1 MSAVCRA
8 CHGLVTLAVVV
19 AAAGSYAQ
27 SDRPGQRFEV
37 RPDALPAP
45 YATPSAGNGSERVTR
60 PRSAVPR
67 VPQGFRAAV
76 FAKGLDHPRWMTVAA
91 NGDVLLAEPREDK
104 VTLLR
109 DGDGDGRAELTVT
122 FADGFERPHGLAI
135 QGEFLYVAD
144 VRGVWRMRYKPG
156 QLKIEDKPQRVTK
169 PDAFGPP
176 GGHWTRNI
184 VFHPNGSRFYV
195 AIGSR
200 GNITEDPEPRAT
212 VQEFSADGTVQ
223 RTFASGLRNPVGI
236 AFYPKSDHLYVVVNE
251 RDGMGD
257 GLVPDYLTRIRL
269 GDFLGWPFAYI
280 GNHPQPGLGEK
291 KPELVA
297 KTKTP
302 DVLFQSHSAPLGL
315 VFYDR
320 SQFPQKYRMGAFVA
334 LHGSWN
340 AAKPTGYKVVF
351 VPFQGGKPEGGYENF
366 ATGFWVRGTR
376 TAYVWG
382 RPAGL
387 ALARDGSL
395 LVADDVANVVWRIS
409 YDAQ

>member
-1 MSAVCRA
+1 MVNAVRRA
-8 CHGLVTLAVVV
+8 LLTLAMVV
-19 AAAGSYAQ
+19 AASAAYAET
-27 SDRPGQRFEV
+27 DRPGQRFVV
-37 RPDALPAP
+37 RPDQLPQP
-45 YATPSAGNGSERVTR
+45 YATPSVGNGSERIRR
-60 PRSAVPR
+60 PEGAVPR

-76 FAKGLDHPRWMTVAA
+76 FAGGLDNPRWMTVAA

-109 DGDGDGRAELTVT
+109 DGDGDGTADTVAT
-122 FADGFERPHGLAI
+122 LVDGFERPHGLAI
-135 QGEFLYVAD
+135 HGGYLYVAD

-156 QLKIEDKPQRVTK
+156 QTKIADKPQRVTK

-184 VFHPNGSRFYV
+184 VFHPDGSRFYV

-200 GNITEDPEPRAT
+200 SNNAEEPPPRAT

-236 AFYPKSDHLYVVVNE
+236 AFYPKTDHLYVVVNE
-251 RDGMGD
+251 RDGLGD

-269 GDFLGWPFAYI
+269 GDFFGWPYAYI

-291 KPELVA
+291 KPDLVKKA
-297 KTKTP
+297 KVP
-302 DVLFQSHSAPLGL
+302 DVLFQAHSAPLGL

-320 SQFPQKYRMGAFVA
+320 DRFPAKYRGGAFVA

-340 AAKPTGYKVVF
+340 SSKPTGYKVVF
-351 VPFQGGKPEGGYENF
+351 VPFTGGKPAGGYENF
-366 ATGFWVRGTR
+366 ATGFWARGAR
-376 TAYVWG
+376 TAEVWG
-382 RPAGL
+382 RPVGL

-409 YDAQ
+409 HAGN